1 MANGDGVIG
10 RVGAADHLGL
20 VAGSVVPFPGVTV
33 VAGLA
38 EVLVPVALK
47 TVLDILVG
55 SRLAN
60 FVPTDIGFLY
70 ITGLTF

>member
-10 RVGAADHLGL
+10 RVSAAGDLGL
-20 VAGSVVPFPGVTV
+20 VTGSVVPFPGEAV

-38 EVLVPVALK
+38 EVLVPVAFK
-47 TVLDILVG
+47 AVLDVLGG

-60 FVPTDIGFLY
+60 FVLTDIRSLY
-70 ITGLTF
+70 IAGLTF